1 MKRYTIF
8 DYIRITVII
17 LTIFVFLSFMNLVYM
32 MFYDGEKMSFV
43 VGCVICVASGG
54 IIIVY
59 LFRIKPS
66 VISLQKTYN
75 EFANGKTIALQIE
88 PLTHMF
94 LAEEEELLNRLNEL
108 IDRKEL
114 LEASNKQ
121 AEYLALQNQIHPHFL
136 YNTLEA
142 MRGDALVSGMESLAN
157 VAAALS
163 AFFRYTISD
172 MQFLVTVEEELENI
186 NNYFFV
192 QQYRFGN
199 NLKLEINFLDDE
211 KQIRRLKI
219 PKLTLQPIVEN
230 SVYHGLETQTNRG
243 AISITFEQTENHLFI
258 SIKDSGK
265 GMSEKKLR
273 ELNDSLNETP
283 FKSGE
288 RHYMDKKIKK
298 KTGHT
303 GIALKNVSQ
312 RIKLL
317 FGDEYG
323 IYIFSTLGIGTN
335 VKITIPRQ
343 ETLEADVKGN
353 V

>member
-1 MKRYTIF
+1 MKRYTISSF
-8 DYIRITVII
+8 IKVSMAVLSLFIFMTFIELLHLLLHNGERMQII
-17 LTIFVFLSFMNLVYM
+17 
-32 MFYDGEKMSFV
+32 
-43 VGCVICVASGG
+43 AG
-54 IIIVY
+54 IIMEIAGGGVIMIY
-59 LFRIKPS
+59 LLKIKPS
-66 VISLQKTYN
+66 VISLKKTYN
-75 EFANGKTIALQIE
+75 EFANGKTIAFQIE
-88 PLTHMF
+88 PSTYMF

-114 LEASNKQ
+114 IETSNKQ

-142 MRGDALVSGMESLAN
+142 MRGDALVRGMESLAN

-172 MQFLVTVEEELENI
+172 MHFLVTVEEELENI
-186 NNYFFV
+186 NNYFLV
-192 QQYRFGN
+192 QQYRFGDS
-199 NLKLEINFLDDE
+199 LKLEINFLDDE
-211 KQIRRLKI
+211 EQIRRLRI

-230 SVYHGLETQTNRG
+230 SVYHGLETQENHG
-243 AISITFEQTENHLFI
+243 AISITFDQTENHLFI

-265 GMSEKKLR
+265 GISEKKLR

-283 FKSGE
+283 FKSMEKHYISRKTE
-288 RHYMDKKIKK
+288 R

-317 FGDEYG
+317 FGEEYG
-323 IYIFSTLGIGTN
+323 LYIFSTLGVGTN

-343 ETLEADVKGN
+343 ETIESDE
-353 V
+353 

>member
-1 MKRYTIF
+1 MRRYTISDF
-8 DYIRITVII
+8 MKVMVMVLLIFVLLEICDVAYMLFHGGGKIRAAAGVVLCLAGGTVI
-17 LTIFVFLSFMNLVYM
+17 T
-32 MFYDGEKMSFV
+32 G
-43 VGCVICVASGG
+43 
-54 IIIVY
+54 Y

-66 VISLQKTYN
+66 VLSLKKTYN
-75 EFANGKTIALQIE
+75 EFAGGKTIALQIE
-88 PLTHMF
+88 PSTYMF
-94 LAEEEELLNRLNEL
+94 LTEEEELLNRLNEL
-108 IDRKEL
+108 IDRREL

-186 NNYFFV
+186 NNYFMV
-192 QQYRFGN
+192 QQYRFGDS
-199 NLKLEINFLDDE
+199 LRLEIHFLDDE
-211 KQIRRLKI
+211 EQIRRLRI

-230 SVYHGLETQTNRG
+230 SVFHGLETQTDKG
-243 AISITFEQTENHLFI
+243 VISITFDQTEHHLFI
-258 SIKDSGK
+258 SIKDSGS
-265 GMSEKKLR
+265 GMPEKKLR

-283 FKSGE
+283 FKSME
-288 RHYMDKKIKK
+288 KHYTDKKEKR

-323 IYIFSTLGIGTN
+323 IYIFSTPGIGTN

-343 ETLEADVKGN
+343 EATESEA
-353 V
+353 

>member
-1 MKRYTIF
+1 MRRYTIAEF
-8 DYIRITVII
+8 IKGIIVLLSVFVAMEILEVVYILICG
-17 LTIFVFLSFMNLVYM
+17 
-32 MFYDGEKMSFV
+32 GEKIHV
-43 VGCVICVASGG
+43 VLESILSIAGTG
-54 IIIVY
+54 IIVEY

-66 VISLQKTYN
+66 VNSLKKTYN
-75 EFANGKTIALQIE
+75 EFASGKTITLQIE
-88 PLTHMF
+88 PSTHMF
-94 LAEEEELLNRLNEL
+94 LTEEEELLNRLNEL
-108 IDRKEL
+108 IDRREL

-172 MQFLVTVEEELENI
+172 MKFLVTVEEELENI
-186 NNYFFV
+186 NNYFLV
-192 QQYRFGN
+192 QKYRFGDS
-199 NLKLEINFLDDE
+199 LKLEIHFLNEE
-211 KQIRRLKI
+211 KQIRQLKI

-230 SVYHGLETQTNRG
+230 SVFHGLETQSNRG
-243 AISITFEQTENHLFI
+243 VISITFDQTEHHLFI

-273 ELNDSLNETP
+273 KLNDSLNETP
-283 FKSGE
+283 FKSME
-288 RHYMDKKIKK
+288 KHYMDRQVKR

-323 IYIFSTLGIGTN
+323 IYIFSTPGVGTN

-343 ETLEADVKGN
+343 EAAEPEI
-353 V
+353 

>member
-1 MKRYTIF
+1 MKRYTISDF
-8 DYIRITVII
+8 IKVTVMLTAVFALMSLLSVAYMLFHGGGVICTVLGII
-17 LTIFVFLSFMNLVYM
+17 LCI
-32 MFYDGEKMSFV
+32 
-43 VGCVICVASGG
+43 AGG
-54 IIIVY
+54 SVMAGY
-59 LFRIKPS
+59 LFQVRPS
-66 VISLQKTYN
+66 VKSLQKTYN
-75 EFANGKTIALQIE
+75 EFANGKTITLQIE
-88 PLTHMF
+88 PSTHMF
-94 LAEEEELLNRLNEL
+94 LAEEEELINRLNEL
-108 IDRKEL
+108 IDRREL
-114 LEASNKQ
+114 LDESNKQ

-142 MRGDALVSGMESLAN
+142 MRGDALVSGMKSLAN

-186 NNYFFV
+186 NNYFLV
-192 QQYRFGN
+192 QQYRFGE
-199 NLKLEINFLDDE
+199 NLKLEINFSDDE
-211 KQIRRLKI
+211 EQIRRLRI

-230 SVYHGLETQTNRG
+230 SVYHGLETQENRG
-243 AISITFEQTENHLFI
+243 AISITFHQTRQHLFI

-265 GMSEKKLR
+265 GMPEKKLR
-273 ELNDSLNETP
+273 ELNNSLNETP
-283 FKSGE
+283 FKSLE
-288 RHYMDKKIKK
+288 KQVKK

-323 IYIFSTLGIGTN
+323 IYIFSTMGVGTS

-343 ETLEADVKGN
+343 EATEADV
-353 V
+353 